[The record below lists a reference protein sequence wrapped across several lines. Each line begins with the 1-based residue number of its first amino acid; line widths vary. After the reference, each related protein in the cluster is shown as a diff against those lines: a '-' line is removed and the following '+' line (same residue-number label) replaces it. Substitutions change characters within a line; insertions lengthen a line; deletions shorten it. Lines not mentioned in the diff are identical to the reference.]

1 MMQGVIPAYAAT
13 PSIYYRSHCQN
24 IGWAAYAYNGAFSG
38 SIGQSLRLESLEI
51 RISGMS
57 GSVQYE
63 AHVQNIGWQGWK
75 QNGEWCGTTGQSL
88 QMEAIKIKL
97 AGEIAKYYDV
107 VYRAHVQNIG
117 WQDWKKNG
125 EVAGTTGQGLRMEA
139 IEIKLVAKSG
149 NQSSNN
155 TNLST
160 ALYKSNSGSI
170 SCGFDGYKSTNGRH
184 EGIDFVKGYG
194 SAVYS
199 LTDGVI
205 TRVTEGYNG
214 INGLSTIA
222 IYSQSTGKTVV
233 YLHTDPLNSIKAGQ
247 TVVKGQQIATEAYRG
262 TSSTHTHVEVRN
274 GRQTGAAK
282 SLNDYTLE
290 NENPTSFWNHQG
302 YSVK

>member
-1 MMQGVIPAYAAT
+1 MKQKKTTKSENKKAKVIRFFSMCFAFLVMCSTMMQDAIPVHAAT

-38 SIGQSLRLESLEI
+38 SIGQSLRMESLEI
-51 RISGMS
+51 RISGIS

-75 QNGEWCGTTGQSL
+75 QNGEWCGTTGQ
-88 QMEAIKIKL
+88 
-97 AGEIAKYYDV
+97 
-107 VYRAHVQNIG
+107 
-117 WQDWKKNG
+117 
-125 EVAGTTGQGLRMEA
+125 GLRMEA

-149 NQSSNN
+149 SQTISN
-155 TNLST
+155 TTLST
-160 ALYKSNSGSI
+160 ALYQSNSGSI

-205 TRVTEGYNG
+205 TRVTEGYDG
-214 INGLSTIA
+214 VNGLSTIA
-222 IYSQSTGKTVV
+222 VYSQSTGKTVV
-233 YLHTDPLNSIKAGQ
+233 YLHTDPLNSLKAGQ

-262 TSSTHTHVEVRN
+262 ASSTHTHVEVRN
-274 GRQTGAAK
+274 GRHTSAAK
-282 SLNDYTLE
+282 SLKDYTLE

-302 YSVK
+302 YSLK